1 MDLSQLSTLHPI
13 DPPMWLEGTM
23 LLRFGLAWPL
33 ANLAMWRSRRPQ
45 GKGLG
50 FTSVVLAGYLC
61 GAGAKLLL
69 AAGSGSL
76 APVFWL
82 YALNASS
89 VGANLALQ
97 WYFRPRGAVP
107 SPTIQRHEDER

>member
-23 LLRFGLAWPL
+23 LLCFGLAWPL